1 MSAVLV
7 PRQRPWTVFSA
18 ILTCCIEL
26 ERSNDTSALRRE
38 FRAVGTHWIN
48 ALGIET
54 SAKFFQTC
62 SEFGH
67 ARFFGRS
74 IALDNFNHFDL
85 SIVGAIYVSVIGMLR
100 PNKGHAITHLGAG
113 SWGVSVRKSSKLWRG
128 SECKCLNVQMAPI
141 PSGWVSYFVILKLKK
156 YLRFK
161 KHNPPRG

>member
-113 SWGVSVRKSSKLWRG
+113 SWGVYGSEDSKLWRKRLRANLKIKWRA
-128 SECKCLNVQMAPI
+128 S
-141 PSGWVSYFVILKLKK
+141 PSG
-156 YLRFK
+156 
-161 KHNPPRG
+161 